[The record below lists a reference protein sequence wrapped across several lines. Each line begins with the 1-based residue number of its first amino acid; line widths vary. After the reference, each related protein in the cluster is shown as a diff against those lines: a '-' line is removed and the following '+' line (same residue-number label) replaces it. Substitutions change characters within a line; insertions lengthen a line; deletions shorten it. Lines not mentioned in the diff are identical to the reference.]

1 MDTETHHFYATQSAV
16 SDPGGRLP
24 NGLPSDVASLQ
35 RIACGL
41 VIHYRGDDPIG
52 NGVAPERLRE
62 IDTRYADTMLDRLE
76 ELRPG
81 LVEERLPRERIVG
94 CCRDFTL
101 LFLTLARAAGI
112 ACRSRTGYATY
123 FPAGFAVDHAIAEVW
138 DGEAGRWRL
147 VDPELR
153 DGHRAADGALIDPL
167 DVPRDRFLTGGVA
180 WTRCRAGED
189 DPARF
194 VVDPGLEIPETRG
207 WPQLQF
213 SLVHDLAALNKVELL
228 LWDGWGLAARAP
240 EGDDLALL
248 DQIAVLTSQPDPDRG
263 ELASLFDE
271 PELRVPATVTSH
283 DPLGGR
289 PRTVELR

>member
-24 NGLPSDVASLQ
+24 DGLPTDVASLQ
-35 RIACGL
+35 RIARGL

-112 ACRSRTGYATY
+112 PCRSRTGYATY
-123 FPAGFAVDHAIAEVW
+123 FPAGYAVDHAVAEVW
-138 DGEAGRWRL
+138 DGERWRL
-147 VDPELR
+147 VDAALADDHR
-153 DGHRAADGALIDPL
+153 DATDGTRVDPL
-167 DVPRDRFLTGGVA
+167 DMPRDRFLAGGVA
-180 WTRCRAGED
+180 GSRCRAGEG
-189 DPARF
+189 DPERF
-194 VVDPGLEIPETRG
+194 VV
-207 WPQLQF
+207 
-213 SLVHDLAALNKVELL
+213 
-228 LWDGWGLAARAP
+228 
-240 EGDDLALL
+240 
-248 DQIAVLTSQPDPDRG
+248 
-263 ELASLFDE
+263 
-271 PELRVPATVTSH
+271 
-283 DPLGGR
+283 
-289 PRTVELR
+289 